1 MERLSVFEQIL
12 FEKLMFGVENAVSS
26 KSLAYDFRTSRR
38 RIAKTIH
45 DMCRKGVPIVATRKG
60 RYKGYFLAR
69 NRQEMA
75 MYIKPLEAEYRE
87 VMKRILKLKSLRE
100 AEYQAILNEKKEQ
113 ILKGINNN
121 E

>member
-1 MERLSVFEQIL
+1 M
-12 FEKLMFGVENAVSS
+12 
-26 KSLAYDFRTSRR
+26 
-38 RIAKTIH
+38 
-45 DMCRKGVPIVATRKG
+45 ATRKG

-75 MYIKPLEAEYRE
+75 MYIKLLEAEYKE
-87 VMKRILKLKSLRE
+87 VMKRIRKLKSLRE

-113 ILKGINNN
+113 MLKGINNH